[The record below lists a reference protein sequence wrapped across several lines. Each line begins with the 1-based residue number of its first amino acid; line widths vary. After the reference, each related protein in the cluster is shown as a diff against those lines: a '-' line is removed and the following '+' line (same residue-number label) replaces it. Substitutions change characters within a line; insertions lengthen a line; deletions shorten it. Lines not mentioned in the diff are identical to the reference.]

1 LHFQIPPRSFRPVLS
16 FSPFSCLMNIP
27 SIRSTNPASPETNQR
42 LPTLQDRVVWI
53 TGAGSGIGRAMA
65 VGFATAGAKV
75 AVTGRRIEVLHET
88 ASQIGETALVVPA
101 DVSKAD
107 QVERAYETVS
117 QTWGAVDIL
126 VNNAGRNSSQR
137 HLHQLTVA
145 EMSSM
150 LDVNLK
156 TAFLCSMAV
165 LPAMRARKSGTLI
178 HIGSMSATMVFPTAG
193 ASYAAAKA
201 GVRQMSAH
209 INAEEG
215 IHGIR
220 SICIHPGEVA
230 TEILASRPKPPTPAE
245 QALMLQAEDIATMA
259 VFVAGLPGRVTVSD
273 LTIVPTDNQAWRSY
287 AQAIANG

>member
-1 LHFQIPPRSFRPVLS
+1 VKLSSASGSCSSQESVLELHYDS
-16 FSPFSCLMNIP
+16 P
-27 SIRSTNPASPETNQR
+27 SICSMNPAHQEKTR
-42 LPTLQDRVVWI
+42 DLPTLRDRIVWI

-65 VGFATAGAKV
+65 LGFAAVGAKV
-75 AVTGRRIEVLHET
+75 AVTGRRFEALAET

-101 DVSKAD
+101 DVSDAD
-107 QVERAYETVS
+107 QVTKAYETVS

-126 VNNAGRNSSQR
+126 VNNTGRNSSKR
-137 HLHQLTVA
+137 HWRQLTVA

-156 TAFLCSMAV
+156 TAFLCSMVV
-165 LPAMRARKSGTLI
+165 LPAMRSRKCGTLI
-178 HIGSMSATMVFPTAG
+178 HVGSMSATMVFPTAG
-193 ASYAAAKA
+193 ASYAAAKS
-201 GVRQMSAH
+201 GLRQMSAH

-230 TEILASRPKPPTPAE
+230 TEILTSRPNPPTQAE
-245 QALMLQAEDIATMA
+245 QGLMLQADDIATTA
-259 VFVAGLPGRVTVSD
+259 VFAAGLPARVTVSEI
-273 LTIVPTDNQAWRSY
+273 TIVPTDNQAWRSY